1 MSCRCMAPLC
11 SKNTGAFL
19 NREKLREC
27 EIYRKTH
34 SGAVITC
41 GNSNDTDSV
50 GGKNEKNKNYLYY
63 GT

>member
-1 MSCRCMAPLC
+1 MQMHGSPLQQEYR
-11 SKNTGAFL
+11 GIL
-19 NREKLREC
+19 EQRKLREC